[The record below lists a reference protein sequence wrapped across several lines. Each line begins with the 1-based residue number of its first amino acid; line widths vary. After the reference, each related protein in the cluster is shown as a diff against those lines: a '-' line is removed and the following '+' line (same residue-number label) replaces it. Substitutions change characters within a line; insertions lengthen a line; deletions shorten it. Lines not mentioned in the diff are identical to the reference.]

1 MSIRAGGVGMM
12 KGVTFLF
19 AAAVF
24 IAPLGGTWAMY
35 CGDRNCYDVL
45 KVKENA
51 DKTEIINS
59 YRKLAREW
67 HPDKN
72 KHRAAVAD
80 KEFSAIAHAYDIL
93 KDDVSRRDYDYAL
106 RHPELFAYNQAKYF
120 YTQFYSRHVK
130 FNPIMVLLIA
140 LIAWSAFDYS
150 ARLMSHKRAIRIY
163 KESPEYKIALKRFKE
178 EKVLEMEKEGLI
190 KKKMNGKRTKKEL
203 DAIPIDEKELEDQIQ
218 VHGSYRKPEYR
229 DLAIIQFW
237 FIPYYIYK
245 SVAWHV
251 RWLRRYQFG
260 NEEYTLED
268 KEYIVRGV
276 INMSQGMWDALTD
289 KQRSKIMV
297 KELWIPENEAKY
309 RESQRMQSD
318 DFHED

>member
-1 MSIRAGGVGMM
+1 ME
-12 KGVTFLF
+12 KKLLHLF
-19 AAAVF
+19 
-24 IAPLGGTWAMY
+24 
-35 CGDRNCYDVL
+35 DVW
-45 KVKENA
+45 KNIYRVKENA

-130 FNPIMVLLIA
+130 VSIALSSPAELPPDTLVKLLIPDNAVQFNPIMVLLIA

-163 KESPEYKIALKRFKE
+163 KDSPEYKIALKRFKE
-178 EKVLEMEKEGLI
+178 EKVRPLLSVNTLPCFVRI
-190 KKKMNGKRTKKEL
+190 
-203 DAIPIDEKELEDQIQ
+203 AA
-218 VHGSYRKPEYR
+218 GS
-229 DLAIIQFW
+229 
-237 FIPYYIYK
+237 
-245 SVAWHV
+245 
-251 RWLRRYQFG
+251 
-260 NEEYTLED
+260 
-268 KEYIVRGV
+268 
-276 INMSQGMWDALTD
+276 
-289 KQRSKIMV
+289 
-297 KELWIPENEAKY
+297 
-309 RESQRMQSD
+309 
-318 DFHED
+318 